1 MVAKYE
7 WLMWPFVILVFSVT
21 CFALYNLLVH
31 LMLTWLAV
39 EQISS
44 SNSKS
49 IDMNFDHEQ
58 LRPVIYMYFAKN
70 IYIYSKPLSRHAINV
85 LWCGRIVLRRNGN
98 ASLIG
103 FCVLEI
109 EHHITLI
116 KLTKFSVIWVAL
128 PLDLEPQGE
137 SIL

>member
-39 EQISS
+39 EQISG

-49 IDMNFDHEQ
+49 IDMNFDHKQ
-58 LRPVIYMYFAKN
+58 LRPVIYMYFAKKKSLPSHCHDMQLT
-70 IYIYSKPLSRHAINV
+70 YSDV
-85 LWCGRIVLRRNGN
+85 V
-98 ASLIG
+98 
-103 FCVLEI
+103 E
-109 EHHITLI
+109 
-116 KLTKFSVIWVAL
+116 
-128 PLDLEPQGE
+128 
-137 SIL
+137 